1 MSMVS
6 SQQDNEV
13 MAEINITPFT
23 DVLLVLLIIF
33 MILAALV
40 APPGFEKQLP
50 DKNDANVPIH
60 QQKKT
65 DDIEVLVNQKGTIY
79 IDGKRTDD
87 QHIYADMQDVHSRK
101 GDKHVSLTADVK
113 APYGTIIRILDAAK
127 IAGLEDVGFVTS

>member
-6 SQQDNEV
+6 SQQDDSV

-50 DKNDANVPIH
+50 DSSSNPPPQ

-65 DDIEVLVNQKGTIY
+65 VDIEVLVNEKGVIY
-79 IDGKRTDD
+79 VDDKRTDVK
-87 QHIYADMQDVHSRK
+87 HIYADMIAVERRK
-101 GDKHVSLTADVK
+101 GKKHVSLTADVK

>member
-6 SQQDNEV
+6 AQSDDEV

-50 DKNDANVPIH
+50 DKSNPAPS
-60 QQKKT
+60 QPQKKT
-65 DDIEVLVNQKGTIY
+65 DSIDVLVNDTGVIY
-79 IDGKRTDD
+79 VDGKRSDTTRIYTD
-87 QHIYADMQDVHSRK
+87 MLDVRRRK

>member
-6 SQQDNEV
+6 AKQDEEV

-50 DKNDANVPIH
+50 DKNDNTPQQ

-65 DDIEVLVNQKGTIY
+65 DNIEVLVNETGTIFV
-79 IDGKRTDD
+79 DGKRSDPT
-87 QHIYADMQDVHSRK
+87 HIYADMADVRQRK
-101 GDKHVSLTADVK
+101 GNKHVSLTADVK
-113 APYGTIIRILDAAK
+113 APYGIIIRILDAAK

>member
-6 SQQDNEV
+6 SKQDDEV

-50 DKNDANVPIH
+50 DKSDNPPVQ
-60 QQKKT
+60 QQKKS
-65 DDIEVLVNQKGTIY
+65 DNIEVLVNETGVIY
-79 IDGKRTDD
+79 VDGKRSDATR
-87 QHIYADMQDVHSRK
+87 IYADMADVRRRK

-127 IAGLEDVGFVTS
+127 IAGLNDVGFVTS

>member
-6 SQQDNEV
+6 AQQDDEV

-50 DKNDANVPIH
+50 DNNSNTPVP
-60 QQKKT
+60 QQKKA
-65 DDIEVLVNQKGTIY
+65 DNIEVLVNEKGVIY
-79 IDGKRTDD
+79 IDGKRSDTT
-87 QHIYADMQDVHSRK
+87 HIYQDMADVERRK
-101 GDKHVSLTADVK
+101 GHKHVSLTADIK
-113 APYGTIIRILDAAK
+113 APYGEIIRILDAAR
-127 IAGLEDVGFVTS
+127 IVGLEDVGFVTSS